1 MELGCPVG
9 FVNVHMFL
17 QRVYSLRP
25 WKSSL
30 KLSTV
35 SDNQIK
41 EKTFYLQYHF
51 RVVVLTACLFQSCS
65 VDIFKSSE
73 SNFSTYL
80 FIFIYIYI
88 RVYTLKDDLRH
99 GLQMI

>member
-17 QRVYSLRP
+17 QQVHSLRP

-30 KLSTV
+30 KLS
-35 SDNQIK
+35 K
-41 EKTFYLQYHF
+41 
-51 RVVVLTACLFQSCS
+51 VLDKRKNFLLAVPLSSSYFLSCVFS
-65 VDIFKSSE
+65 SLLAWISSRAADLIFP
-73 SNFSTYL
+73 
-80 FIFIYIYI
+80 
-88 RVYTLKDDLRH
+88 RVYTLKDNLRH